1 MIFCLGAI
9 NVDFIFIAHRW
20 PAEHEKLR
28 AQDYVCVGGGSAAN
42 TAVELSMLGR
52 EVSIVGG
59 VGTDDL
65 GDFALSSL
73 VKAGVNVDDVVR
85 SSEWK
90 TGCAAIRSVGGSK
103 SILTAGTRDA
113 DQIFN
118 SLSALEIQPGDHVHF
133 SWALPEGVHDQL
145 RYWRRTGVSLSWET
159 DGRMSISAAELFDII
174 FMNADE
180 RAMYESSGGLTSNW
194 LNSLQHNVT
203 VVVTLAD
210 IGAEAYLKGR
220 RYFYGASKVEVVDR
234 TGGGDAFDAGFLSAW
249 LDRRPLDVCLKC
261 GLESAAIIIGQL
273 GPQRRSNL

>member
-1 MIFCLGAI
+1 MIFCVGAI
-9 NVDFIFIAHRW
+9 NVDFIFISQRW
-20 PAEHEKLR
+20 PAEHEKYR
-28 AQDYVCVGGGSAAN
+28 AEDYVCVGGGSAAN

-65 GDFALSSL
+65 GDFALRSL
-73 VKAGVNVDDVVR
+73 VKARVNVDHVVR
-85 SSEWK
+85 RNGWK

-113 DQIFN
+113 DPVFN

-133 SWALPEGVHDQL
+133 SWALPEGLHDQL
-145 RYWRRTGVSLSWET
+145 RQWRRTGVSLSWET
-159 DGRMSISAAELFDII
+159 DGRMSMSAAELFDII

-180 RAMYESSGGLTSNW
+180 RSMYECSGALTNDWLDSSR
-194 LNSLQHNVT
+194 HNVT
-203 VVVTLAD
+203 VAVTLAN

-220 RYFYGASKVEVVDR
+220 RYFCGASEVKVVDR

-249 LDRRPLDVCLKC
+249 LDRRPLDVCLKY
-261 GLESAAIIIGQL
+261 GLESAAIIIGGL
-273 GPQRRSNL
+273 GPQRRIP